1 MLDLTPWQTVG
12 PFFEIA
18 MPAPGLVR
26 LAHEGN
32 PGVRIRIEGSV
43 RDGAGAPINDAVVET
58 WQADAAGGYGDFDGF
73 ARMLTEQD
81 GTFAL
86 ETIKPGA
93 VPGPG
98 GGLQA
103 PHLVAGILARGLL
116 GRLVTRLYFDDE
128 AETARDPI
136 LALVPPGRRS
146 TLIARTIEPG
156 RYRFDVVLQGPDE
169 TVFFDV

>member
-1 MLDLTPWQTVG
+1 MPDLTPWQTVG

-18 MPAPGLVR
+18 MPATGFVR
-26 LAHEGN
+26 LVNRTAGT
-32 PGVRIRIEGSV
+32 RILIEGTV
-43 RDGAGAPINDAVVET
+43 RDGAGAPIDDAVVET
-58 WQADAAGGYGDFDGF
+58 WQADAAGRYGEFDGF
-73 ARMLTEQD
+73 ARMLTATD
-81 GTFAL
+81 GGFAL

-103 PHLVAGILARGLL
+103 PHLVVGILARGLL
-116 GRLVTRLYFDDE
+116 GRLVTRIYFDDE
-128 AETARDPI
+128 TGTAADPI

-146 TLIARTIEPG
+146 TLVARTIEPG
-156 RYRFDVVLQGPDE
+156 RYRFDIVLQGPGE